1 MTLNAHSCKSEP
13 HKELVSIDAFFYG
26 DWEILAEHGITQ
38 KKAQEPRAKFPP
50 PSPTE
55 QGENNLKQKVLTDM
69 CINVH
74 VCYFVL

>member
-1 MTLNAHSCKSEP
+1 MPFSMGTGR
-13 HKELVSIDAFFYG
+13 F
-26 DWEILAEHGITQ
+26 WAEHGITQ